1 MQTRRDEVLAYL
13 TDQPE
18 GADDDQIASALA
30 IRRQEVNAICR
41 RLADEGRVIR
51 QIGGDGKLVNQRANL
66 DTPEIHL
73 AEPAPP
79 LELPNITVAGPIVL
93 LHAEQEAL
101 NLAYPGELMVSE
113 DTVKAVL
120 RDVLEAQG
128 WRTDVRFGHERGI
141 DIAAERGNERLV
153 IEAKGEGSRDAM
165 RVNYFLGALGE
176 LLQRMEMPGPYYGL
190 AFPAH
195 RQLVRLALR
204 LPPWIRGR
212 LNLCFFFV
220 RPDHGRAR
228 VGFVPPRDESGQ
240 NWSFLSS

>member
-113 DTVKAVL
+113 DTVRRCSATSSK
-120 RDVLEAQG
+120 RKDGAQ
-128 WRTDVRFGHERGI
+128 TCASAMSEVSTSPPN
-141 DIAAERGNERLV
+141 AATSV
-153 IEAKGEGSRDAM
+153 
-165 RVNYFLGALGE
+165 
-176 LLQRMEMPGPYYGL
+176 
-190 AFPAH
+190 
-195 RQLVRLALR
+195 
-204 LPPWIRGR
+204 W
-212 LNLCFFFV
+212 
-220 RPDHGRAR
+220 
-228 VGFVPPRDESGQ
+228 
-240 NWSFLSS
+240 